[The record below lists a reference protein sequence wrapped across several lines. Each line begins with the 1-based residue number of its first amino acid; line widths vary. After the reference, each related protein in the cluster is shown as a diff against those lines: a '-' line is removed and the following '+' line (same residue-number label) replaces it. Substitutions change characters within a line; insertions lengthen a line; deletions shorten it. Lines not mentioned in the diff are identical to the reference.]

1 LVRSTARR
9 PRQGLAARNR
19 VDGRLSYHRK
29 KGGRTNCACSRSTDP
44 WRHKCWPWSR
54 PKAKPIGR
62 KVARESYRK
71 DAEAALKEFGDSTV
85 FLTNFQD
92 LSPSARAF
100 STKLSD
106 ATFDAGLIAYD
117 DHIGLIFWAEDE
129 D

>member
-1 LVRSTARR
+1 MQQIDRSMAAQVLALVATESQA
-9 PRQGLAARNR
+9 N
-19 VDGRLSYHRK
+19 
-29 KGGRTNCACSRSTDP
+29 
-44 WRHKCWPWSR
+44 
-54 PKAKPIGR
+54 GR